1 MACLDAVGAGE
12 VRGGHLLGVIDVAA
26 DVDPIAVV
34 VRATVSV
41 IAVCHSLAAS
51 SPFSASAAL
60 DHLLGF
66 AVVIIVAVIV
76 KVKIVVEVV

>member
-1 MACLDAVGAGE
+1 M
-12 VRGGHLLGVIDVAA
+12 LGVIDVAA
-26 DVDPIAVV
+26 GVAPIAVV

-51 SPFSASAAL
+51 SPSSASAAPE
-60 DHLLGF
+60 HLLGF

-76 KVKIVVEVV
+76 AVIVKIVVEVV